1 MVFCAA
7 LNAVLGKKYDRM
19 TSNFDESVILECI
32 DHADKIV
39 ALVEKTS
46 KREITNDNIH
56 VVVANALKKPRGRP
70 KIKA

>member
-19 TSNFDESVILECI
+19 TSTFDESVILECI
-32 DHADKIV
+32 EHADKIV
-39 ALVEKTS
+39 ALVEKNA
-46 KREITNDNIH
+46 KHEILNDTIH
-56 VVVANALKKPRGRP
+56 IVADSPKKLRGRP